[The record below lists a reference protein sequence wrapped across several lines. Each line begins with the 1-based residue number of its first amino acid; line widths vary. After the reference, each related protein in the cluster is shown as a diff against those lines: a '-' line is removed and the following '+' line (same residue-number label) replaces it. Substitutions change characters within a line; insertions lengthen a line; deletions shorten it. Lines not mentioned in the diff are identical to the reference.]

1 VCAYFIPLTSIY
13 CAWTASGGWRGHR
26 RIGLGDH
33 QEAPHG
39 GCSLEGTRSVWP
51 TCGVGRPPVGPS
63 GCVLSRGGCQVGP
76 QVSSR
81 YPQDLEAVWTG
92 LWAMGYM

>member
-1 VCAYFIPLTSIY
+1 VRPYFTPPSIY
-13 CAWTASGGWRGHR
+13 SAWTTSGGWRGHR
-26 RIGLGDH
+26 RIGPGSH
-33 QEAPHG
+33 QEAPRG
-39 GCSLEGTRSVWP
+39 GCSLEATRSVRP
-51 TCGVGRPPVGPS
+51 ICGVGGPLVGPS
-63 GCVLSRGGCQVGP
+63 GGVLSRGGCQVGP